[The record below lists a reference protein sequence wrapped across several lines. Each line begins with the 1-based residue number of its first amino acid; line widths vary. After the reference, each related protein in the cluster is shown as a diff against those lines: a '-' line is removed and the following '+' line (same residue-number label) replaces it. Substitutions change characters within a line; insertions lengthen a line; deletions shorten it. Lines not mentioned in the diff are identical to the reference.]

1 VSNFTVQKLVLGLIT
16 FGSFLAAPWLTN
28 EFLGGNPLPLA
39 FLFGLGFL
47 LLFVFVLRDN
57 CWIAVPLCLPLTGSL
72 NFLPIKFS
80 PAELSVLLVIGYVVL
95 QIFMT
100 ERRSITFGP
109 AQICIP
115 GLLFAGVLLYQWGKG
130 GGLGLSMFGGDASGG
145 RRFFTILSGM
155 LVLPTL
161 LWFPLGKSPWLSRV
175 PLLFLLGSLLEFTP
189 FAVSSAVPALAPYIY
204 KIYSSVNLEAY
215 AGAQAFRDDTMVRVG
230 QVASVA
236 VALQLALLCYFP
248 PRDWIRPGRWFV
260 VPLSILS
267 LGATIWSG
275 FRSYLLNYF
284 LLSSVGL
291 FLRARLVLFLCIPLL
306 AGGIALLVAGQGS
319 LFNLPLTIQRTLSP
333 FPGKWNRNALMS
345 AESSNDFRTN
355 IQKVYKTDFMEK
367 AGWLGE
373 GYKFDAKYMAARASD
388 IGTMR
393 MEESGEAQAKSYII
407 CRDHH
412 VGWVALHHVTGWVG
426 FGAFALLCLGSLFYV
441 WRHVLGPHVNDIP
454 PEQVWATALITQSVI
469 SFFAVFG
476 AIQNFIPSF
485 CVFLSVAIQSFRVD
499 RTTAAT
505 SNIGFPAEKSRLD
518 HPEYLA

>member
-16 FGSFLAAPWLTN
+16 LGAFLAAPWLTN
-28 EFLGGNPLPLA
+28 EFLGGNPLPLV
-39 FLFGLGFL
+39 FLFGVGFL

-57 CWIAVPLCLPLTGSL
+57 CWIAVPLCLPMTGSL

-80 PAELSVLLVIGYVVL
+80 PAELSILLVIGYVVL
-95 QIFMT
+95 QMFMT
-100 ERRSITFGP
+100 KRQSISFGP
-109 AQICIP
+109 PEIWIP
-115 GLLFAGVLLYQWGKG
+115 GILFAGVLLYHWGKG
-130 GGLGLSMFGGDASGG
+130 GGLGLSMFGGEASGG

-155 LVLPTL
+155 LVLPAI

-175 PLLFLLGSLLEFTP
+175 PLLYLIGSLLEFTP

-204 KIYSSVNLEAY
+204 RIYSSVNIEAY
-215 AGAQAFRDDTMVRVG
+215 AGAQAFRDDSMVRVG
-230 QVASVA
+230 QVASVTL
-236 VALQLALLCYFP
+236 ALQLALLCYFP
-248 PRDWIRPGRWFV
+248 PREWIRPSRWFV

-291 FLRARLVLFLCIPLL
+291 FLRARLILFLCIPLL

-333 FPGKWNRNALMS
+333 FPGKWSRDALMS
-345 AESSNDFRTN
+345 AESSNDFRSN

-388 IGTMR
+388 IGTMQ
-393 MEESGEAQAKSYII
+393 MEQSGEAQAKSYII
-407 CRDHH
+407 SRDHH

-426 FGAFALLCLGSLFYV
+426 FGAFVLLCLGSLFFV
-441 WRHVLGPHVNDIP
+441 WRHVLQPHVADIP
-454 PEQVWATALITQSVI
+454 PEQVWATALITQAII
-469 SFFAVFG
+469 SFFSVFG
-476 AIQNFIPSF
+476 AIQNFMPPF
-485 CVFLSVAIQSFRVD
+485 CVFLAVAIQSFRTQRSPSV
-499 RTTAAT
+499 
-505 SNIGFPAEKSRLD
+505 S
-518 HPEYLA
+518 HPESKA